1 MGTLMEPQ
9 TTTTVSA
16 GDTAGNIAI
25 DMQAMGVRARQAARS
40 LARATTEQRN
50 NTLEQLAAGLMQHQD
65 AILAANAEDVAGAK
79 ARGVQAYFIDRLTL
93 TPARLQGMANDVRAV
108 ATLPDP
114 VGEQFDH
121 TVLPNGLRLHKR
133 RVPLGVL
140 GVIYEARPN
149 VTIDI
154 ASLAIKSGNASILRG
169 GSETIHSNRALVQ
182 VIHEALQANGLPA
195 DSAQLIDSPD
205 RALINELLRL
215 YEYVDLIIPRG
226 GAALHKL
233 CRENS
238 NIPVITGGIGIN
250 HLYVDA
256 TADQAKA
263 VEVIYNAKVQR
274 PTVCNALGT
283 LLLQREIASVLLP
296 KVIARLSEAGVC
308 FKCDERSY
316 EIAQATK
323 DEGRWTNG
331 AAPTVERAAPGDFD
345 IEWLALILS
354 VKVVDSLDEA
364 IAHIEQHSTAH
375 SDGILSQD
383 AANIARFLNE
393 VDSAAVYAN
402 ASTRF
407 TDGGQFGLGAE
418 VAVSTQ
424 RVHARGPMGLRE
436 LTTYKWVAEGDGHVR
451 PG

>member
-1 MGTLMEPQ
+1 MPGM
-9 TTTTVSA
+9 V
-16 GDTAGNIAI
+16 
-25 DMQAMGVRARQAARS
+25 DMQALGAKAKQAARC
-40 LARATTEQRN
+40 LARATTEHKN
-50 NTLEQLAAGLMQHQD
+50 KALESLADALVTHQE
-65 AILAANAEDVAGAK
+65 AILAANAEDVTA
-79 ARGVQAYFIDRLTL
+79 ARARNVQPYFVDRLTL
-93 TPARLQGMANDVRAV
+93 NPARLQAIASDARSV
-108 ATLPDP
+108 AALPDP
-114 VGEQFDH
+114 IGEQFDH
-121 TVLPNGLRLHKR
+121 TTLPNGLRLHKR

-154 ASLAIKSGNASILRG
+154 AALAIKSGNAAILRG
-169 GSETIHSNRALVQ
+169 GSETIHSNRALAQ
-182 VIHEALQANGLPA
+182 VVHAALAAHGLPA
-195 DSAQLIDSPD
+195 DCVQLIDDTD
-205 RALINELLRL
+205 RALITELLRL
-215 YEYVDLIIPRG
+215 HDYVDLIIPRG

-233 CRENS
+233 CREQA

-256 TADQAKA
+256 TADQAKS

-283 LLLQREIASVLLP
+283 ILLQREIAAAFLP
-296 KVIARLSEAGVC
+296 QVIARLSQAGVS
-308 FKCDERSY
+308 FKCDECSFA
-316 EIAQATK
+316 IAQTMNEADSTIA
-323 DEGRWTNG
+323 EGRQSSI
-331 AAPTVERAAPGDFD
+331 ERAGPGDFD

-354 VKVVDSLDEA
+354 VKVVDSMDEA
-364 IAHIEQHSTAH
+364 MEHIAQHGTAH

-383 AANIARFLNE
+383 AASIARFLNE

-436 LTTYKWVAEGDGHVR
+436 LTTYKWVGEGDGHVR
-451 PG
+451 A

>member
-1 MGTLMEPQ
+1 MG
-9 TTTTVSA
+9 S
-16 GDTAGNIAI
+16 I
-25 DMQAMGVRARQAARS
+25 DMTEMGVRARQAS
-40 LARATTEQRN
+40 HGLARATTAQKN
-50 NTLEQLAAGLMQHQD
+50 KTLVDIAENLIRCQED
-65 AILAANAEDVAGAK
+65 ILKANAYDVAAAK
-79 ARGVQAYFIDRLTL
+79 ARNVQPYFIDRLTL
-93 TPARLQGMANDVRAV
+93 TSARLQQIADDTRNV

-121 TVLPNGLRLHKR
+121 AVLPNGLKLHKR

-154 ASLAIKSGNASILRG
+154 AALAIKSGNAVILRG
-169 GSETIHSNRALVQ
+169 GSETIHSNRALTKM
-182 VIHEALQANGLPA
+182 IHAVLRVNGLPEQGV
-195 DSAQLIDSPD
+195 QLIDSPD
-205 RALINELLRL
+205 RALIIELLRL
-215 YEYVDLIIPRG
+215 NDYVDLIIPRG

-250 HLYVDA
+250 HYYIDSSA
-256 TADQAKA
+256 EQAKA

-274 PTVCNALGT
+274 PTVCNALGAI
-283 LLLQREIASVLLP
+283 LLQREIAAELLP
-296 KVIARLSEAGVC
+296 RVIARLSQAGVS
-308 FKCDERSY
+308 FKCDERAY
-316 EIAQATK
+316 AIAQ
-323 DEGRWTNG
+323 G
-331 AAPTVERAAPGDFD
+331 APGLIQNPASKVERIHEGEYD
-345 IEWLALILS
+345 IEWLSLILS
-354 VKVVDSLDEA
+354 VKVVDSMDEA
-364 IAHIEQHSTAH
+364 IAHIAQHSTAH

-393 VDSAAVYAN
+393 VDSAVVYAN

-436 LTTYKWVAEGDGHVR
+436 LTSYKWVAEGDGQVR
-451 PG
+451 A

>member
-1 MGTLMEPQ
+1 MGT
-9 TTTTVSA
+9 
-16 GDTAGNIAI
+16 I
-25 DMQAMGVRARQAARS
+25 DMTEMGVRAKQAARGM
-40 LARATTEQRN
+40 ARATTAQKNQALIDIAENLIRC
-50 NTLEQLAAGLMQHQD
+50 QD
-65 AILAANAEDVAGAK
+65 DLLKANIDDVAAAK
-79 ARGVQAYFIDRLTL
+79 ARNVQPYFIDRLTL
-93 TPARLQGMANDVRAV
+93 TPSRLQQIAADTRNVV
-108 ATLPDP
+108 ALPDP
-114 VGEQFDH
+114 IGEQFDH
-121 TVLPNGLRLHKR
+121 SVLPNGLKLHKR

-154 ASLAIKSGNASILRG
+154 ATLAIKSGNAVILRG
-169 GSETIHSNRALVQ
+169 GSETIHSNRALAK
-182 VIHEALQANGLPA
+182 VIHTALQANQLPEH
-195 DSAQLIDSPD
+195 SVQLIDSTD

-215 YEYVDLIIPRG
+215 RDYVDLIIPRG

-250 HLYVDA
+250 HYYIDA
-256 TADQAKA
+256 SVDQAKA

-283 LLLQREIASVLLP
+283 ILLQREVTAELLP
-296 KVIARLSEAGVC
+296 KVITRLSQAGVS

-316 EIAQATK
+316 AIARQAQGSIQNPASK
-323 DEGRWTNG
+323 IERIQEGEYD
-331 AAPTVERAAPGDFD
+331 V
-345 IEWLALILS
+345 EWLSLILS
-354 VKVVDSLDEA
+354 VKVVDSMDEA
-364 IAHIEQHSTAH
+364 MAHIAQHGTAH

-436 LTTYKWVAEGDGHVR
+436 LTTYKWVAEGEGQVR
-451 PG
+451 A

>member
-1 MGTLMEPQ
+1 MATIDLQEMG
-9 TTTTVSA
+9 A
-16 GDTAGNIAI
+16 
-25 DMQAMGVRARQAARS
+25 RAKQAARS
-40 LARATTEQRN
+40 LARATTEHKNKALQD
-50 NTLEQLAAGLMQHQD
+50 LADSLLRSKD
-65 AILAANAEDVAGAK
+65 EILAANSEDIASAK
-79 ARGVQAYFIDRLTL
+79 ARNVQPYFVDRLTL
-93 TPARLQGMANDVRAV
+93 NEGRLQTIADDVRSV
-108 ATLPDP
+108 AALPDP
-114 VGEQFDH
+114 VGEQFEH
-121 TVLPNGLRLHKR
+121 TVLPNGLKLHKR

-154 ASLAIKSGNASILRG
+154 TALSIKSGNAAILRG
-169 GSETIHSNRALVQ
+169 GSETIHSNRALVG
-182 VIHEALQANGLPA
+182 VIHEVLRANGLPVDCIA
-195 DSAQLIDSPD
+195 FIDSPD
-205 RALINELLRL
+205 RAMINELLRL
-215 YEYVDLIIPRG
+215 HDYVDLIIPRG

-250 HLYVDA
+250 HYYVDA
-256 TADQAKA
+256 TVDQARA

-283 LLLQREIASVLLP
+283 LLLQRQVADEFLP
-296 KVIARLSEAGVC
+296 KVIARLSQADVSY
-308 FKCDERSY
+308 KCDESSY
-316 EIAQATK
+316 QIAQRAFVVP
-323 DEGRWTNG
+323 DGGRTWRI
-331 AAPTVERAAPGDFD
+331 ERAGEADFD
-345 IEWLALILS
+345 IEWLSLILS
-354 VKVVDSLDEA
+354 VKVVDSIDEA
-364 IAHIEQHSTAH
+364 MAHIAQHGTGH

-383 AANIARFLNE
+383 PANIARFLNE

-436 LTTYKWVAEGDGHVR
+436 LTTYKWVAEGDGHIR

>member
-1 MGTLMEPQ
+1 MGT
-9 TTTTVSA
+9 
-16 GDTAGNIAI
+16 I
-25 DMQAMGVRARQAARS
+25 DMTEMGVRAKQAARGM
-40 LARATTEQRN
+40 ARATTAQKNQALIDIAENLIRC
-50 NTLEQLAAGLMQHQD
+50 QD
-65 AILAANAEDVAGAK
+65 DLLKANIDDVAAAK
-79 ARGVQAYFIDRLTL
+79 VRNVQPYFIDRLTL
-93 TPARLQGMANDVRAV
+93 TPSRLQQIAADTRNVV
-108 ATLPDP
+108 ALPDP
-114 VGEQFDH
+114 IGEQFDH
-121 TVLPNGLRLHKR
+121 SVLPNGLKLHKR

-154 ASLAIKSGNASILRG
+154 ATLAIKSGNAVILRG
-169 GSETIHSNRALVQ
+169 GSETIHSNRALAK
-182 VIHEALQANGLPA
+182 VIHAALQANQLPEH
-195 DSAQLIDSPD
+195 SVQLIDSTD

-215 YEYVDLIIPRG
+215 RDYVDLIIPRG

-250 HLYVDA
+250 HYYIDA
-256 TADQAKA
+256 SVDQAKA

-283 LLLQREIASVLLP
+283 ILLQREVAAELLP
-296 KVIARLSEAGVC
+296 KVIARLSQAGVS

-316 EIAQATK
+316 AIARQAQGLIQNPASK
-323 DEGRWTNG
+323 IERIQEGEYD
-331 AAPTVERAAPGDFD
+331 V
-345 IEWLALILS
+345 EWLSLILS
-354 VKVVDSLDEA
+354 VKVVDSMDEA
-364 IAHIEQHSTAH
+364 MAHIAQHGTAH

-436 LTTYKWVAEGDGHVR
+436 LTTYKWVAEGEGQVR
-451 PG
+451 A

>member
-1 MGTLMEPQ
+1 MATIDLQNMGMR
-9 TTTTVSA
+9 VK
-16 GDTAGNIAI
+16 
-25 DMQAMGVRARQAARS
+25 QASRS
-40 LARATTEQRN
+40 LARACTEQRN
-50 NTLEQLAAGLMQHQD
+50 TALHHLADSLQHCKD
-65 AILAANAEDVAGAK
+65 EILAANAVDIAGAK
-79 ARGVQAYFIDRLTL
+79 AHDVQPYFIDRLTL
-93 TPARLQGMANDVRAV
+93 NEGRLNTIADDVRSV
-108 ATLPDP
+108 AALPDP

-149 VTIDI
+149 VTVDI
-154 ASLAIKSGNASILRG
+154 TALSIKSGNAAILRG
-169 GSETIHSNRALVQ
+169 GSETIHTNRALVGA
-182 VIHEALQANGLPA
+182 IHDVLRAGGLPA
-195 DSAQLIDSPD
+195 DSIQFVDSPD

-215 YEYVDLIIPRG
+215 HDYVDLIIPRG

-233 CRENS
+233 CRDNS

-250 HLYVDA
+250 HYYVDA
-256 TADQAKA
+256 TVDQAKA

-283 LLLQREIASVLLP
+283 LLLQRQVAAEFLP
-296 KVIARLSEAGVC
+296 RVIARLSQAGVSYR
-308 FKCDERSY
+308 CDDAAY
-316 EIAQATK
+316 EIARRAAGSSDGQ
-323 DEGRWTNG
+323 RNWTI
-331 AAPTVERAAPGDFD
+331 ERAGEGDFD
-345 IEWLALILS
+345 IEWLSLILS
-354 VKVVDSLDEA
+354 VKVVDSIDEA
-364 IAHIEQHSTAH
+364 IDHITRHGTGH

-451 PG
+451 AG

>member
-1 MGTLMEPQ
+1 MGT
-9 TTTTVSA
+9 
-16 GDTAGNIAI
+16 I
-25 DMQAMGVRARQAARS
+25 DLTDMGLRAKQAARG
-40 LARATTEQRN
+40 LARATTAQKN
-50 NTLEQLAAGLMQHQD
+50 KTLLDIADGLIRCQD
-65 AILAANAEDVAGAK
+65 ELLQANAGDVSA
-79 ARGVQAYFIDRLTL
+79 ARARNVQPYFVDRLTL
-93 TPARLQGMANDVRAV
+93 TPVRLQQIASDTRDVA
-108 ATLPDP
+108 ALPDP

-121 TVLPNGLRLHKR
+121 TMLPNGLKLHKR

-154 ASLAIKSGNASILRG
+154 AALAIKSGNAVILRG
-169 GSETIHSNRALVQ
+169 GSETIHSNRALTGVVQ
-182 VIHEALQANGLPA
+182 TALRANSLP
-195 DSAQLIDSPD
+195 DTSVQLIDSPD

-215 YEYVDLIIPRG
+215 HDYVDLIIPRG

-250 HLYVDA
+250 HYYADA
-256 TADQAKA
+256 TVDQAKA

-283 LLLQREIASVLLP
+283 LLLQREVAAEFLP
-296 KVIARLSEAGVC
+296 KVVARLTQAGVT
-308 FKCDERSY
+308 FKCDEPSY
-316 EIAQATK
+316 EIAQQAGVSQAK
-323 DEGRWTNG
+323 LEHIQEG
-331 AAPTVERAAPGDFD
+331 EYD
-345 IEWLALILS
+345 IEWLSLILS

-364 IAHIEQHSTAH
+364 MAHIESHGTGH
-375 SDGILSQD
+375 SDGILSLD
-383 AANIARFLNE
+383 PSNIARFLNE

-436 LTTYKWVAEGDGHVR
+436 LTTYKWVAAGDGHVR
-451 PG
+451 S